1 MVLDLQGIT
10 VRETCSLKTP
20 SEELKSGDSVIEGK
34 EPSILESE
42 GLTVLT

>member
-10 VRETCSLKTP
+10 VKETCFLKTP
-20 SEELKSGDSVIEGK
+20 SEELKSGNSVTEGK

-42 GLTVLT
+42 GLTLF